1 MMWSDWA
8 LDLLFPPKCP
18 YCQELLEGS
27 YVPACTRCQPVLPWL
42 VGTQGERKVD
52 FTAGCLSPLAYR
64 DKVVDSI
71 HRFKFSGRA
80 SYARAYAILV
90 AQCVRDHWDKPLDA
104 VTWTPL
110 SRQRRRERGYDQAQL
125 LAKWVAREL
134 ELPVLGMLDKV
145 RDIPPQSGI
154 QDDARRRAN
163 VLGAYRLRKD
173 ARPEGMN
180 LLLVD
185 DVVTSGSTLSEC
197 ARLLSGAG
205 AETVVC
211 ATLAQARKN

>member
-1 MMWSDWA
+1 MTWSDWA

-71 HRFKFSGRA
+71 HRFKFSDRA
-80 SYARAYAILV
+80 SYARAYGILV
-90 AQCVRDHWDKPLDA
+90 AQCVRDHWDKPLDG

-125 LAKWVAREL
+125 LAKWTAREL

-163 VLGAYRLRKD
+163 VLGAYRLRRD

>member
-1 MMWSDWA
+1 M
-8 LDLLFPPKCP
+8 
-18 YCQELLEGS
+18 
-27 YVPACTRCQPVLPWL
+27 LPWL

-90 AQCVRDHWDKPLDA
+90 AQCVRDHWDKPLDG

-145 RDIPPQSGI
+145 

>member
-1 MMWSDWA
+1 M
-8 LDLLFPPKCP
+8 
-18 YCQELLEGS
+18 
-27 YVPACTRCQPVLPWL
+27 
-42 VGTQGERKVD
+42 
-52 FTAGCLSPLAYR
+52 
-64 DKVVDSI
+64 
-71 HRFKFSGRA
+71 
-80 SYARAYAILV
+80 
-90 AQCVRDHWDKPLDA
+90 DA

-197 ARLLSGAG
+197 ARLLS
-205 AETVVC
+205 
-211 ATLAQARKN
+211 AQARRRWYAPPWLRQGKIESQNGRKFLEIWRNTS

>member
-110 SRQRRRERGYDQAQL
+110 S
-125 LAKWVAREL
+125 
-134 ELPVLGMLDKV
+134 
-145 RDIPPQSGI
+145 
-154 QDDARRRAN
+154 
-163 VLGAYRLRKD
+163 
-173 ARPEGMN
+173 
-180 LLLVD
+180 
-185 DVVTSGSTLSEC
+185 
-197 ARLLSGAG
+197 
-205 AETVVC
+205 
-211 ATLAQARKN
+211 

>member
-1 MMWSDWA
+1 MERLGSG
-8 LDLLFPPKCP
+8 PVVSPKCP

>member
-1 MMWSDWA
+1 M
-8 LDLLFPPKCP
+8 
-18 YCQELLEGS
+18 
-27 YVPACTRCQPVLPWL
+27 
-42 VGTQGERKVD
+42 
-52 FTAGCLSPLAYR
+52 
-64 DKVVDSI
+64 
-71 HRFKFSGRA
+71 
-80 SYARAYAILV
+80 
-90 AQCVRDHWDKPLDA
+90 
-104 VTWTPL
+104 
-110 SRQRRRERGYDQAQL
+110 
-125 LAKWVAREL
+125 AKWVAREL

>member
-1 MMWSDWA
+1 M
-8 LDLLFPPKCP
+8 
-18 YCQELLEGS
+18 
-27 YVPACTRCQPVLPWL
+27 
-42 VGTQGERKVD
+42 
-52 FTAGCLSPLAYR
+52 
-64 DKVVDSI
+64 
-71 HRFKFSGRA
+71 
-80 SYARAYAILV
+80 
-90 AQCVRDHWDKPLDA
+90 DA

-163 VLGAYRLRKD
+163 VLGAYCLRKN

-205 AETVVC
+205 TQTVVC

>member
-1 MMWSDWA
+1 MERLGSGPVVSPEMSLLPRAVGGLLCPGLHQVSACAA
-8 LDLLFPPKCP
+8 LAGGDAGRAQGGFYRRVSLAPGLPGQGGGFHPPLQIFRP
-18 YCQELLEGS
+18 
-27 YVPACTRCQPVLPWL
+27 
-42 VGTQGERKVD
+42 
-52 FTAGCLSPLAYR
+52 
-64 DKVVDSI
+64 
-71 HRFKFSGRA
+71 A
-80 SYARAYAILV
+80 SYARAYGILV
-90 AQCVRDHWDKPLDA
+90 AQCVRDHWDKPLDG

-125 LAKWVAREL
+125 LAKWTAREL

-163 VLGAYRLRKD
+163 VLGAYRLRRD